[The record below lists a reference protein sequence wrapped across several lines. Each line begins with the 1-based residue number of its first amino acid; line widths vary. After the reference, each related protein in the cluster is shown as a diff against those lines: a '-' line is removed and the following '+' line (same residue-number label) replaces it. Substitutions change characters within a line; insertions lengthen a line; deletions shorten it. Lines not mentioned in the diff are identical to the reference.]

1 MSASS
6 RTSDLLG
13 SDMLD
18 YLRIGGTETELAA
31 GDTIIHKGDP
41 GVAVY
46 FILAGEVEVSLQA
59 ADGRHLAL
67 CRLGPSEYF
76 GELSVLRHEPV
87 SADVSSTTP
96 VRLLRYPAE
105 LFPTALT
112 ECEPLRE
119 MLLGRLAQDL
129 QRSTTDAWDLFKREQ
144 AFSDLARGEGVED
157 SMVVASPRMRTIKK
171 KLVAL
176 GDGDESVLITGA
188 PGTGRTLAAR
198 LVHHSSS
205 QANQALL
212 VVDCEDLPVD
222 RAYTAIFGYSVD
234 GDSREDSSNFGAL
247 HLAHGGDLIL
257 RNLGALAA
265 REQGKLADYLQRRR
279 LGEIATFPLVRVIAT
294 APDLEDPH
302 YAAEVSEALRTEFSE
317 AVRLPSIVERPRD
330 IVPLARHFLS
340 EIDGAQENH
349 LSQGAEH
356 ALVSLRCPVRNVD
369 ELRDIVEMAARC
381 SAGNEIR
388 ADHIFIGLGEDEP
401 LGLALGRPPLI
412 MRFLNGGGLTL
423 LRSVTLASFLAAIVL
438 CMMAGTTVA
447 GRVANGLIWS
457 VWEPVVF
464 ALFLLGGA
472 LWCTVCPLS
481 TAGRLAKRA
490 IDLDRPPPPWLTGK
504 LAAALPA
511 IAFFA
516 IVWVEW
522 VFHMTEAPLGSGL
535 LLLALILSSVV
546 LCMIYQREVWC
557 RYVCPLGRLAVVLA
571 PAAPLSVAADRNLC
585 ASTCTTHACYQGTD
599 KVPGCTV
606 FRHPMNS
613 SEAHNCK
620 LCGDCLRSC
629 PHGSTGL
636 FLRPPGQG
644 AVHLG
649 GSGRYPSAFALTL
662 LLLAPIFLAADTTEV
677 MKQAVILTIS
687 GIGAIVIGLALGW
700 RLPHFL
706 GVQGENPAAA
716 QRVAAAL
723 AVLAWGPLMA
733 AQFRRIAIL
742 EDLYVRSESGA
753 AWFGPFTEGVTFLT
767 LASVGIVLLAGA
779 LSAIILWR
787 ARKRCRDELRPI
799 ARSAWHSIGVVWLV
813 SIVVSLALVL

>member
-1 MSASS
+1 MNASP
-6 RTSDLLG
+6 RTTDPFG
-13 SDMLD
+13 AEMLD
-18 YLRIGGTETELAA
+18 YLRIGGTEVELAT
-31 GDTIIHKGDP
+31 GETIIHKGDP

-46 FILAGEVEVSLQA
+46 FILAGEVEVRIPA

-67 CRLGPSEYF
+67 TGLGSGELF

-87 SADVSSTTP
+87 SADVTSTTP
-96 VRLLRYPAE
+96 VRLLSYPAE

-144 AFSDLARGEGVED
+144 AFSHLARVEGVED
-157 SMVVASPRMRTIKK
+157 SMVVASPRMRAIKK
-171 KLVAL
+171 ELVEL
-176 GDGDESVLITGA
+176 GERRESVLITGA
-188 PGTGRTLAAR
+188 PGTGRTLAAQ
-198 LVHHSSS
+198 LVHRSSGD
-205 QANQALL
+205 ADRALI

-222 RAYTAIFGYSVD
+222 GAYAAIFGYCID
-234 GDSREDSSNFGAL
+234 DDFREDSGSFGAF

-265 REQGKLADYLQRRR
+265 QEQEQLARYLRRQQC
-279 LGEIATFPLVRVIAT
+279 GEITAFPLVRVIAT
-294 APDLEDPH
+294 APDLEDSH
-302 YAAEVSEALRTEFSE
+302 YAAEVSEALRAEFSG
-317 AVRLPSIVERPRD
+317 AVRLPPLVERPRD

-340 EIDGAQENH
+340 EIDGAEEHRLTQ
-349 LSQGAEH
+349 SAEH

-381 SAGNEIR
+381 SAGDEIR
-388 ADHIFIGLGEDEP
+388 AEHIFIGLGEDEP
-401 LGLALGRPPLI
+401 LGLAIGRPPLL

-423 LRSVTLASFLAAIVL
+423 LRGVMLASFLAAIVL
-438 CMMAGTTVA
+438 CITAGATVA
-447 GRVANGLIWS
+447 GRFANGFIWS

-481 TAGRLAKRA
+481 TAGRLAKSVV
-490 IDLDRPPPPWLTGK
+490 DLGRPPPSWLTGK
-504 LAAALPA
+504 FAASLPG

-516 IVWVEW
+516 ILWVEW
-522 VFHMTEAPLGSGL
+522 IFHMTEVPFGSGL

-546 LCMIYQREVWC
+546 LCMLYEREVWC
-557 RYVCPLGRLAVVLA
+557 RHACPLGRLAVVLA
-571 PAAPLSVAADRNLC
+571 PAAPLSIAADRNLC

-599 KVPGCTV
+599 KVHGCTV
-606 FRHPMNS
+606 FRHPMNT
-613 SEAHNCK
+613 SEAHHCK

-629 PHGSTGL
+629 PHDSTGL
-636 FLRPPGQG
+636 YLRPPGQG
-644 AVHLG
+644 AWNLG
-649 GSGRYPSAFALTL
+649 GSGRYPSAFAVTL
-662 LLLAPIFLAADTTEV
+662 LLIAPIFLAAETTEV
-677 MKQAVILTIS
+677 MQQPAVLTAS
-687 GIGAIVIGLALGW
+687 GIGAIVIGLFLGW

-706 GVQGENPAAA
+706 GGQGQNPAAA

-733 AQFRRIAIL
+733 TQFRHIPIL

-753 AWFGPFTEGVTFLT
+753 SWLGPFTEGVTFLT
-767 LASVGIVLLAGA
+767 LASVGVVLFAAAASA
-779 LSAIILWR
+779 LILWR
-787 ARKRCRDELRPI
+787 TRKRCSTELRPI
-799 ARSAWHSIGVVWLV
+799 APPAWSGITAVWLV
-813 SIVVSLALVL
+813 SLLLSLALVL